1 MLLCLQRSIAWGWR
15 SNTGV
20 KTRGGGIFQF
30 ISIITFWPTA
40 KWHLAKSFIE
50 HVLPL
55 KRLVSSGKI
64 NIKYIMSNSFN
75 YKDQLKAT

>member
-30 ISIITFWPTA
+30 NS
-40 KWHLAKSFIE
+40 IE